1 MSTNLPTLPPGEEWH
16 NPENISPDLLE
27 QGYRFMTKREFET
40 TPRVGVIKTY
50 QDRGHGEWFQ
60 PTDATLMASSTYAV
74 PIATWPIPGQAA
86 PESSTPIPAKLDR
99 DIILQAI
106 REIAD
111 EIRRW
116 PNDQDVVSH
125 GIAAIQALTKFCDN
139 TRS

>member
-60 PTDATLMASSTYAV
+60 PTDATLMESWTYAV
-74 PIATWPIPGQAA
+74 PIATWGIPGQTSE
-86 PESSTPIPAKLDR
+86 PEPTPATPKFND
-99 DIILQAI
+99 DIILHAI
-106 REIAD
+106 REIV
-111 EIRRW
+111 EEMERW
-116 PNDQDVVSH
+116 PNNADVVAA
-125 GIAAIQALTKFCDN
+125 GIEAIKGMTKFCDN

>member
-1 MSTNLPTLPPGEEWH
+1 MNTNLPALPPGEEWH
-16 NPENISPDLLE
+16 NPHGVPVEKLPPKHRFLL
-27 QGYRFMTKREFET
+27 KREVHERAEVHPEICWWAVCDNTFNKC
-40 TPRVGVIKTY
+40 GAI
-50 QDRGHGEWFQ
+50 GNHHG
-60 PTDATLMASSTYAV
+60 ATYAV
-74 PIATWPIPGQAA
+74 PIATWPLPGQAA
-86 PESSTPIPAKLDR
+86 PESNTPIPAKLDR

-111 EIRRW
+111 EMKCW